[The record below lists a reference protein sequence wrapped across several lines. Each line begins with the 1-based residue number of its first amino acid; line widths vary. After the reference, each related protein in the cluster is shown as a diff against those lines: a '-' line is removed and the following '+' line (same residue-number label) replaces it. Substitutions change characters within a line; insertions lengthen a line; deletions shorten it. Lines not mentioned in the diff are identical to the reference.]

1 MMSLRKKNRR
11 GTLSLRTKLT
21 IIILLSTIIAVTLLS
36 SWFIYLRYDSFR
48 ATTSAEF
55 NTITRIISD
64 RATAA
69 LTFEDRQSLKENI
82 DSLALHKDIE
92 LGCIYSR
99 ADELLAEF
107 SRTPDQTHCPTKSKG
122 HATGF
127 VESAYLVAEPVF
139 LNDEYL
145 GRILV
150 RASTQQ
156 LRSEILTAVL
166 SSLILATFAIL
177 ASLLFA
183 RHVQRTI
190 SDPLLELESIA
201 HKITAHQDYSLRA
214 STSGD
219 NEIGELVDAFNTML
233 ATIARQNRIIGEHT
247 ETLERTVEERTRE
260 LAATIKELEAF
271 SYSVSHDLKAP
282 LRSIR
287 GFSEILIE
295 DFSAEMHPQARNF
308 LHRIQHN
315 SDKMMALIS
324 SLLELSRASRKE
336 IDKQTF
342 KLNPLIRHL
351 VHDLK
356 QQHAE
361 RKLLIWIQDD
371 MLITGDEKLLEV
383 VYANLIGNAFKYTQH
398 KDETR
403 IEIGVTQHEGLPC
416 YFVRDN
422 GVGFDNKDAEQI
434 FLPFSRLHSA
444 EQFEGS
450 GIGLATVARIISR
463 HQGAI
468 WADSRPSQGT
478 TIYFKLFSQTP
489 TLTSSSSQSA

>member
-1 MMSLRKKNRR
+1 MTLRKKNRR

-21 IIILLSTIIAVTLLS
+21 LIILLSTIIAVLLPS
-36 SWFIYLRYDSFR
+36 SWFVYLRYDSYR
-48 ATTSAEF
+48 ATASAEF
-55 NTITRIISD
+55 NSITRIISD

-82 DSLALHKDIE
+82 NSLALHKDIE

-99 ADELLAEF
+99 ADELLAGF
-107 SRTPDQTHCPTKSKG
+107 SRAPENTQCPPTSKG
-122 HATGF
+122 HTTGF

-139 LNDEYL
+139 LNGEYL

-156 LRSEILTAVL
+156 LRSDIITTVL
-166 SSLILATFAIL
+166 SSLILATFAIF
-177 ASLLFA
+177 ASALFA
-183 RHVQRTI
+183 RHLQKTI

-214 STSGD
+214 SSSNE

-233 ATIARQNRIIGEHT
+233 GTIARQNRIISEHT
-247 ETLERTVEERTRE
+247 ETLERTVDERTRE

-287 GFSEILIE
+287 GFSEILVE
-295 DFSAEMHPQARNF
+295 DYSAGMDPKARNF
-308 LHRIQHN
+308 LNRIQHN
-315 SDKMMALIS
+315 SDRMMSLIG
-324 SLLELSRASRKE
+324 SLLELSRASRRE

-342 KLNPLIRHL
+342 KLNPMIRHL

-361 RKLLIWIQDD
+361 RKLLVWIQDD

-383 VYANLIGNAFKYTQH
+383 VFANLLGNAFKYTQH
-398 KDETR
+398 RDETR

-422 GVGFDNKDAEQI
+422 GIGFDNKDAAQI
-434 FLPFSRLHSA
+434 FQPFTRLHSA
-444 EQFEGS
+444 DQFDGS

-468 WADSRPSQGT
+468 WADSRPNQGT
-478 TIYFKLFSQTP
+478 TIYFKLFSAFP
-489 TLTSSSSQSA
+489 APAITS